1 MSWYR
6 IEQND
11 AVMALWKM
19 PEQSVDIIV
28 TDPAYES
35 LEKHRAVGT
44 TTRLTKAWFPIFPNA
59 RLGELLLAM
68 FRVLKASGHL
78 YLLCD
83 DETSYAVRPAGEAAL
98 LKYWQ
103 RIPWDKRR
111 TEADA
116 GMGYHWRNIFE
127 YALFFE
133 KAPGKQLNDR
143 SKPNL
148 LKHPRV
154 IGGYPTE
161 KPVGLWRDLIANSS
175 QPGDVVLDPFCGSG
189 SSGEAA
195 LELGRN
201 YVGIDIADEAM
212 VATAKRLEGRGEE
225 VEQPPRPE
233 LKLELAR

>member
-1 MSWYR
+1 MSWFVLHHG
-6 IEQND
+6 D
-11 AVMALWKM
+11 AVDALWRM
-19 PEQSVDIIV
+19 PEQSVDLIV

-44 TTRLTKAWFPIFPNA
+44 TTRLTKSWFPIFPNA
-59 RLGELLLAM
+59 RLDELLLAM

-83 DETSYAVRPAGEAAL
+83 DETSYLVRPAGERAL

-111 TEADA
+111 TESDA

-127 YALFFE
+127 YVLFFE
-133 KAPGKQLNDR
+133 KGPGKQLNDR
-143 SKPNL
+143 SKANL

-175 QPGDVVLDPFCGSG
+175 QPGDVVLDPFSGSG
-189 SSGEAA
+189 SSGQAA

-201 YVGIDIADEAM
+201 YRGGDI
-212 VATAKRLEGRGEE
+212 VAGACDLTLARCLPHGTA
-225 VEQPPRPE
+225 VSAPPRAE
-233 LKLELAR
+233 LKLEPAR